1 MTAEDTTT
9 DEVTLERTVLEAWVA
24 RLMESWGYHP
34 DQAAYIATT
43 LVDAN
48 LRGVDSHGVLRLPA
62 YERRITERLVD
73 PTATPVVAVE
83 GSVVRVDANGAAG
96 QIATRAAVEAALQL
110 SRETGVAT
118 AAVRGSTHF
127 GAAGFYARWLAEQGA
142 IGLVVSNSEP
152 IVVPHG
158 GREPLLGTN
167 PIAFAAPTRGAPVSL
182 DMATST
188 SAMGKVLV
196 AQAAGRPIPPTW
208 GVDAQGEPTTDA
220 NAVTA
225 LLPAGGPK
233 GYGLG
238 FLVEILGGVLT
249 GAAVAHDLGNM
260 YTDFSKPQDVGHWL
274 LVIDIAHFLPLEEF
288 TDRIQ
293 GLVDLA
299 HASAPAAG
307 FASVLVPGEPEDRT
321 AEKRG
326 RDGIPLAGATVT
338 ELTSLGDRHGVAF
351 PMGED
356 R

>member
-1 MTAEDTTT
+1 MTTDDTTT
-9 DEVTLERTVLEAWVA
+9 NESTLAKDALEGWVA
-24 RLMESWGYHP
+24 RLVEAWGYSA
-34 DQAAYIATT
+34 DEAAYLAAT

-48 LRGVDSHGVLRLPA
+48 LRGVDSHGVIRLPA
-62 YERRITERLVD
+62 YERRIAERLVD
-73 PTATPVVAVE
+73 PGATPVVVVE

-96 QIATRAAVEAALQL
+96 QIATRAAVEEALRV

-142 IGLVVSNSEP
+142 IALVVSNSEP

-167 PIAFAAPTRGAPVSL
+167 PIAFAAPTHGAPVSL

-196 AQAAGRPIPPTW
+196 AQAAGKPIPPTW
-208 GVDAQGEPTTDA
+208 GVDAEGEPTTDA
-220 NAVTA
+220 DAVTA

-249 GAAVAHDLGNM
+249 GAAVARDIGHM
-260 YTDFSKPQDVGHWL
+260 YDDFSKPQDVGHWL
-274 LVIDIAHFLPLEEF
+274 LVIDIEHFLPLTEF

-299 HASAPAAG
+299 HAVAPAAG
-307 FASVLVPGEPEDRT
+307 FGSVLVPGEPEDRT
-321 AEKRG
+321 AEQRL
-326 RDGIPLAGATVT
+326 RDGIPLAAATVQ
-338 ELTSLGDRHGVAF
+338 ELRDLGERHGVAF
-351 PMGED
+351 PTGGNE
-356 R
+356 